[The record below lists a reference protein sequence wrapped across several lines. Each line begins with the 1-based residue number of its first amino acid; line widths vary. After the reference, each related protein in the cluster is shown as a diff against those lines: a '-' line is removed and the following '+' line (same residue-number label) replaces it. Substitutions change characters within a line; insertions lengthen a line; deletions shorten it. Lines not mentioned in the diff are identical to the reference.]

1 MLTIA
6 SILIVSK
13 KIGRKLATVKTKKI
27 LIDTSFLFVP
37 VEFRIDIFVELER
50 LFGSRVD
57 LGIISPVLD
66 ELTLLM
72 SSKSP
77 KLRKKA
83 QLTMEFARKC
93 NLIRV
98 QMLDGENVDS
108 CLIREA
114 VKTKCPVATCDSVL
128 RKRLRALNIPVIYL
142 RQKLRVQLEG

>member
-1 MLTIA
+1 M
-6 SILIVSK
+6 
-13 KIGRKLATVKTKKI
+13 KTKKI
-27 LIDTSFLFVP
+27 LIDTSFLFIP

-57 LGIISPVLD
+57 LKIISPVLD

-72 SSKSP
+72 SSKSS

-83 QLTMEFARKC
+83 HLTMEFARKC

-98 QMLDGENVDS
+98 QRIEGENVDD
-108 CLIREA
+108 CLVREA
-114 VKTKCPVATCDSVL
+114 VKTKYPVATCDKEL
-128 RKRLRALNIPVIYL
+128 RKQLRALNIPVVYL